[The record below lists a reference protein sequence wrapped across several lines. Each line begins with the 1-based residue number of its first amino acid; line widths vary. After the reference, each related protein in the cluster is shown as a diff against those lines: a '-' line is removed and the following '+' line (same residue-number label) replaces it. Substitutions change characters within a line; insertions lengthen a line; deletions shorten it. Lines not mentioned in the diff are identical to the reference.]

1 MTKTI
6 TRDDVLRYLYKE
18 TSQEENLAIEKQ
30 LLVNTALMEFCN
42 QAKSTMNELE
52 RLQLEPSAKIQQK
65 IMDYSES
72 FNFESIS

>member
-18 TSQEENLAIEKQ
+18 TSTEETLAIEKQ
-30 LLVNTALMEFCN
+30 LLLNASLMEFCN
-42 QAKSTMNELE
+42 QVKLALSELKE
-52 RLQLEPSAKIQQK
+52 LKLEPSARIQKKIL
-65 IMDYSES
+65 DYSES